1 MCKFLIDLFRKIDE
15 PLENIIESASTEEEP
30 EVVEPEVVE
39 ETIEEENNNENENN
53 MEVISPEPYVPSY
66 NGKLILL
73 DNGHASTTPGKRSP
87 KFEDGSQFFEY
98 EFNRD
103 IVRRIADKLD
113 KIGVSYRILVPEV
126 DEDIKLTE
134 RARRANEICAEY
146 GKEDCIFIS
155 VHANAAGNGS
165 EWKNARGWSVWTT
178 KGNTKSDPIATI
190 FFEEAEKILP
200 KCGMTLRKDI
210 TDGDPDYEENFTV
223 IYKTVCPAV
232 LTENLFMDNKTDVE
246 FLMSNAGRNKIAQI
260 HVNAIKRLCFD

>member
-1 MCKFLIDLFRKIDE
+1 MCKFLTDLFKKTDK
-15 PLENIIESASTEEEP
+15 PLENIVESENTDEEP
-30 EVVEPEVVE
+30 EA
-39 ETIEEENNNENENN
+39 IEEEYNNENEND
-53 MEVISPEPYVPSY
+53 MEITNPEPYAPSY
-66 NGKLILL
+66 NGKIILL
-73 DNGHASTTPGKRSP
+73 DNGHGKNCNGKRSP

-98 EFNRD
+98 EFSRD
-103 IVRRIADKLD
+103 IVRRIANKLD
-113 KIGVSYRILVPEV
+113 EIGVLYRILVPEV

-232 LTENLFMDNKTDVE
+232 LTENLFMDNKTDVQ
-246 FLMSNAGRNKIAQI
+246 FLMSDVGRDIIAQI